1 MARIYSNYT
10 EEEYKEIEAKAK
22 ELGFSISGYQH
33 YRTLLD
39 LQTKKS
45 YSFPDLIKEMD
56 AKLKTIQPVETFVVS
71 SLNKEWTTFGRSTKM
86 ALAKHL
92 SKYVQEHSNLFE
104 ISGTTKDKVT
114 IYIRKEVK

>member
-1 MARIYSNYT
+1 MPRIYSNYT
-10 EEEYKEIEAKAK
+10 EEEFKEIESEAKK
-22 ELGFSISGYQH
+22 LGFSISGYQH

-45 YSFPDLIKEMD
+45 YAFPDLIREMD
-56 AKLKTIQPVETFVVS
+56 AKLKTIQPGETFVVS
-71 SLNKEWTTFGRSTKM
+71 ALNEEWTTFDRSTKM

-92 SKYVQEHSNLFE
+92 SKYVQDHKDSFE